1 MKVILDKE
9 GCRELIVPEEY
20 KRLTEYFSTDIQSVG
35 GEYELTLLQQFQQS
49 GIDYQE
55 IGVGNAFL
63 LIFKKDAVTIENMFT
78 NELLPD
84 IPMDLYEACL
94 TAWIQIN
101 NDNDERTHQ

>member
-9 GCRELIVPEEY
+9 GCKELIVPEEY
-20 KRLTEYFSTDIQSVG
+20 KLLTEYFSTDIQSVG
-35 GEYELTLLQQFQQS
+35 GEYELELLHEFKKNGLQMN
-49 GIDYQE
+49 E

-94 TAWIQIN
+94 TAWIEIN